1 MNSLH
6 DRRSFGLRQVPSVA
20 LKKRDINRKNFR
32 CHPKAGVSEGS
43 FRAYIGLIVIEL
55 VAFRVLAGRQSNII
69 FGNSTPMCIL
79 AIQYRLVPDA
89 PILVAM
95 NREERY
101 DRPTVA
107 PAIQSGKPRIL
118 CGVDQQ
124 ASGTWLGVNQHG
136 LFVAACNRHKPNAP
150 LSPRSRGLLCREI
163 LRAGSARQA
172 VDMAMDELSIPDKYA
187 GVNFVVAD
195 AESGWVVHGGEE
207 LEAVQ
212 LEEGLTI
219 VCNGDAN
226 DPRDERAKLAK
237 RLLTLQTLDSPVKFL
252 AVASKVFARAPAGPD
267 RPNMIVRNSDGER

>member
-1 MNSLH
+1 
-6 DRRSFGLRQVPSVA
+6 
-20 LKKRDINRKNFR
+20 
-32 CHPKAGVSEGS
+32 
-43 FRAYIGLIVIEL
+43 
-55 VAFRVLAGRQSNII
+55 
-69 FGNSTPMCIL
+69 MCIL

-136 LFVAACNRHKPNAP
+136 LFVAACNRHKPNSP

-163 LRAGSARQA
+163 LRAASARQA
-172 VDMAMDELSIPDKYA
+172 VDMAMDELSIPEKYA

-212 LEEGLTI
+212 LEEGLSN
-219 VCNGDAN
+219 VCNGDVN
-226 DPRDERAKLAK
+226 DNLDERAKLAK
-237 RLLTLQTLDSPVKFL
+237 Q
-252 AVASKVFARAPAGPD
+252 AVDAANV
-267 RPNMIVRNSDGER
+267 